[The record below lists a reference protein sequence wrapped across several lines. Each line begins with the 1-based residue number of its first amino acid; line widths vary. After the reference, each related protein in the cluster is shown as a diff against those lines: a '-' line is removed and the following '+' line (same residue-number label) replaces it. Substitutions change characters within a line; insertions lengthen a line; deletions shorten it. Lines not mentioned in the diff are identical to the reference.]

1 MKPSVG
7 EEMVIIGIYSYM
19 EKHCDNPCVQGIFQ
33 KNMENLYYDST
44 IYEFQNVFPLT
55 KLCFWF
61 GFSQTLR
68 NLHRVGKI

>member
-1 MKPSVG
+1 MCTRDLP
-7 EEMVIIGIYSYM
+7 
-19 EKHCDNPCVQGIFQ
+19 